1 MVTLGLEWF
10 IAHIKM
16 LSHSCGRNF
25 ILIYFLLNTTSL
37 NTAILFLIC
46 NLSNFF
52 SKMVKFTN
60 HDVVAYM
67 LHKLNYVHLLLLNT
81 LPVQTSL
88 KYFCSRSNYFK
99 GHCH

>member
-1 MVTLGLEWF
+1 MITLGLEWF

-16 LSHSCGRNF
+16 LPHSCGRNF

-60 HDVVAYM
+60 HDVVACM

-88 KYFCSRSNYFK
+88 K
-99 GHCH
+99 